1 MEFDKNLNRPPAPG
15 ARVHLFP
22 TRWLVRAVLAIAS
35 FIAMPALAADT
46 LHFGEAWSPED
57 CGLLKLRVSDSPPI
71 CGFVSAPLRH
81 GDPSSPR
88 IRLAVVVIPALDEA
102 HRKPDPLFL
111 AQGGPG
117 GSTIGGFAQV
127 LLDDPAK
134 RPTLDRDLVLWDQR
148 GTYLSQPRLRC
159 REVAKLPS
167 TADEKQQEEAYIRC
181 GERLSKEAGDLSAFN
196 SLENA
201 RDVDDVRAALGYDAY
216 NFYGVS
222 YGTELAQFLMRERP
236 PQLRSVVL
244 DGVVPLGF
252 SLVSDVPAVKQHI
265 MQQYARACEESP
277 PCNAAYPD
285 FGKRYFALLDR
296 LDKDPVP
303 FGPPDA
309 KAAAMTPAAKPPT
322 LTGKDFDNLLY
333 QSIYVREAVSLIP
346 YVVTRAEEGDF
357 SFAVN
362 MAALFSASQD
372 ELADGMYMTVVCAEY
387 GDTPEEALRF
397 PGVLKR
403 LADAAQTDAK
413 QILTLCRDWHIRLLD
428 KKLLQPVK
436 SDIPTLLLSGQFD
449 PVTPPQQA
457 DRVAAGLTHAYRFTF
472 TSGTH
477 GQAFAV
483 PCANRIIAAFLDAP
497 ANAPDGTCAK
507 EAPPRFWLPD
517 QLISLPGRTY
527 GATATVQD
535 HLLALRAPLRALLF
549 ALVLFFSAVPV
560 YAISETIRIFVRRS
574 LVVPDGWR
582 SRLIAAAP
590 WVPVL
595 TGLMLLGFLS
605 AVSSSVGGALSRNQF
620 LLLVGAVPAWVKDLT
635 WGLLP
640 FVLALTLMTVA
651 MVLLWRHHARTRL
664 GRLYYTL
671 LVLTGW
677 YVCFALLRTGL
688 LGW

>member
-1 MEFDKNLNRPPAPG
+1 MEFDKNLNLPPRASERVRLNLWQWFAP
-15 ARVHLFP
+15 
-22 TRWLVRAVLAIAS
+22 VLLALAS
-35 FIAMPALAADT
+35 FIAMPAMAADA
-46 LHFGEAWSPED
+46 LRFGEAWSPED
-57 CGLLKLRVSDSPPI
+57 CGLLKVRVGDSPPV
-71 CGFVSAPLRH
+71 CGFVSVPLRH
-81 GDPSSPR
+81 GDPASTR

-102 HRKPDPLFL
+102 QRKPDPLFL

-127 LLDDPAK
+127 LLDDPGK
-134 RPTLDRDLVLWDQR
+134 RPTLNRDLVLWDQR
-148 GTYLSQPRLRC
+148 GTYLSQPRLLC

-167 TADEKQQEEAYIRC
+167 TADEKQQQEAYRRC

-201 RDVDDVRAALGYDAY
+201 RDVDDVRAALGYEAY

-222 YGTELAQFLMRERP
+222 YGTELGQFLMRERP

-252 SLVSDVPAVKQHI
+252 SLVSDVAAVKQHV
-265 MQQYARACEESP
+265 MQQYARACQESP

-285 FGKRYFALLDR
+285 FGKRYFELLDR
-296 LDKDPVP
+296 LDKEPVP

-309 KAAAMTPAAKPPT
+309 RAAAMTPEAKPPT
-322 LTGKDFDNLLY
+322 LTGKDFDNLVY

-357 SFAVN
+357 SFAIN
-362 MAALFSASQD
+362 MASLFSASQD

-403 LADAAQTDAK
+403 LADAAQVDAK
-413 QILTLCRDWHIRLLD
+413 QILSLCRDWHIRLLD

-483 PCANRIIAAFLDAP
+483 PCANRIIAAFLDTP
-497 ANAPDGTCAK
+497 TNAPDGTCAK
-507 EAPPRFWLPD
+507 EAPPRFWTPD
-517 QLISLPGRTY
+517 QLISLPGRKY

-535 HLLALRAPLRALLF
+535 HVLALRAPLLALLF

-560 YAISETIRIFVRRS
+560 YAISETVRVFLHRPI
-574 LVVPDGWR
+574 VIPDGWR

-595 TGLMLLGFLS
+595 TGLMLLGFLA
-605 AVSSSVGGALSRNQF
+605 AVASSVGGALSRNQF

-651 MVLLWRHHARTRL
+651 MVLLWRHRARSRL
-664 GRLYYTL
+664 GRVYYTL

-688 LGW
+688 FGW